1 MCSISCYIRL
11 MLIVGISLFA
21 PGCRGSGE
29 GDSPPLGRVS
39 GHVRLDGKPLEG
51 ATLTF
56 NPVVGGRG
64 SSGVTDSSG
73 AYVLDYSYDQ
83 QGAILGEHRVRINS
97 VSFAGEGAA
106 DPLLPAEYN
115 SDTQLRF
122 TVPVGGG
129 VADFELKSDGS
140 IETVQ

>member
-1 MCSISCYIRL
+1 MHPVLCFTASIFVFGLSF
-11 MLIVGISLFA
+11 FA
-21 PGCRGSGE
+21 SGCQSQNE

-51 ATLTF
+51 ATVIF
-56 NPVVGGRG
+56 NPIAGGRG

-73 AYVLDYSYDQ
+73 GYELDYTHNQ
-83 QGAILGEHRVRINS
+83 QGAILGEHQVRINS
-97 VSFAGEGAA
+97 ASFAGEGAA

-122 TVPVGGG
+122 TVPASGGM
-129 VADFELKSDGS
+129 ADFELKSDGS
-140 IETVQ
+140 VEKVQ